1 MFHRMVNY
9 NNNDELEKEI
19 MMTIK
24 RLTTTCSVN
33 GCNTTLSIEIDEDK
47 YNQYM
52 KEPIFHNVQDMF
64 PELTPGEREFFFLS
78 HICPECWDKL
88 MKEDDDINEE
98 YNEQN
103 LRDGG
108 LS

>member
-1 MFHRMVNY
+1 
-9 NNNDELEKEI
+9 
-19 MMTIK
+19 MTTKITLNQKCSCGCGYTSSIK
-24 RLTTTCSVN
+24 
-33 GCNTTLSIEIDEDK
+33 IEEDK
-47 YNQYM
+47 YNQYINA
-52 KEPIFHNVQDMF
+52 PRFYNIQDMF

-108 LS
+108 YHDTIS